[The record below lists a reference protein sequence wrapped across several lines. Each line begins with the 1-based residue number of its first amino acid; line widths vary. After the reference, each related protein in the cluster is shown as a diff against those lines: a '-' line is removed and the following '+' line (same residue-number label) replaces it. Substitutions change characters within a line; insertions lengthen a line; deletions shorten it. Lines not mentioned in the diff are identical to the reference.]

1 LCEDYYRCIEA
12 NRGSHWELFN
22 SVFGYVEKFGGCP
35 TVEDNYHVGLHC
47 SDVDALSGI
56 DWENFGFGLRPT
68 DFMYII
74 KCKRGGE
81 WGKGELQPFG
91 NLEISPAA
99 AVLNYGQG
107 LFEGLKAYR
116 TADDSILLFRPE
128 ENAMRLNA
136 GADRMSMPS
145 LPVDT
150 FLHAVKQ
157 AVLANRRWIPP
168 PGKGSLYIRP
178 LLIGSGG
185 VLGLAPA
192 PEFTFVIYVSP
203 VGCYFKGGL
212 APIDLKVESF
222 YHRAAPGGTG
232 GVKTIGNYAPV
243 LKTQLTAKGKGYSDV
258 LYLDAVENKYVEEV
272 SSCNIFMVKDN
283 VISTPELKG
292 TILPGVTRKSIIEL
306 AHSRGYEVLERPVDV
321 EELLVADE
329 VFCTGTA
336 VVVNPVGS
344 ITYESRRVKY
354 NNGEVGKVAQ
364 ELYEALTS
372 IQMGHAE
379 DKMGWIVQL
388 N

>member
-1 LCEDYYRCIEA
+1 MGNCTVSHRSILSLVVDLCEDCYRCIEA
-12 NRGSHWELFN
+12 NRGSHWELSN
-22 SVFGYVEKFGGCP
+22 SVFGYVEKVGGYP
-35 TVEDNYHVGLHC
+35 TVEDKYQVGLHC
-47 SDVDALSGI
+47 SDVDVLSGI

-81 WGKGELQPFG
+81 WGKGELHPFG

-203 VGCYFKGGL
+203 VGCYFKVHPD
-212 APIDLKVESF
+212 API
-222 YHRAAPGGTG
+222 
-232 GVKTIGNYAPV
+232 
-243 LKTQLTAKGKGYSDV
+243 KTQT
-258 LYLDAVENKYVEEV
+258 
-272 SSCNIFMVKDN
+272 
-283 VISTPELKG
+283 T
-292 TILPGVTRKSIIEL
+292 
-306 AHSRGYEVLERPVDV
+306 
-321 EELLVADE
+321 
-329 VFCTGTA
+329 
-336 VVVNPVGS
+336 
-344 ITYESRRVKY
+344 
-354 NNGEVGKVAQ
+354 KVAEKKL
-364 ELYEALTS
+364 ELHKCSYLM
-372 IQMGHAE
+372 I
-379 DKMGWIVQL
+379 
-388 N
+388 